1 MQVKVQ
7 VLNFEIYLIKHR
19 WWREAGET
27 LWSELFFVAEP
38 RYVGD
43 VKPHLHQLLSYTR
56 FRRLRFLR
64 LDCPELIVAKES
76 VSLSRCLSLLQTVVA
91 SCPATL
97 RKLTLGFEVIH
108 DGWEAKAPEELVQIG
123 AILVN
128 FEEVDLKLNVIDLR
142 TTKTFDKNSKIII
155 EAVLKALPEVGS
167 KLKILTLYG
176 DEVQDKVVVEL
187 GGLQQDALE
196 GLRNAGVK
204 VNIKARDNKTLL
216 VMVPKKE
223 KVAEKKKCPRK
234 KKC

>member
-1 MQVKVQ
+1 M
-7 VLNFEIYLIKHR
+7 
-19 WWREAGET
+19 
-27 LWSELFFVAEP
+27 WSELFFVAEP
-38 RYVGD
+38 RFVGD
-43 VKPHLHQLLSYTR
+43 VKPHLHQLLSFTR

-64 LDCPELIVAKES
+64 LDCPQLIIAKES
-76 VSLSRCLSLLQTVVA
+76 VSLSRCLRLLQTVVA
-91 SCPATL
+91 SCPSL
-97 RKLTLGFEVIH
+97 RKLTLGFEVID
-108 DGWEAKAPEELVQIG
+108 DGWEAQAPEELLQIG
-123 AILVN
+123 ANLVK

-187 GGLQQDALE
+187 GGREQDALD
-196 GLRNAGVK
+196 GLRKAGVK

-223 KVAEKKKCPRK
+223 KVPEKKCPRK
-234 KKC
+234 KSVSNGLRYY

>member
-1 MQVKVQ
+1 M
-7 VLNFEIYLIKHR
+7 
-19 WWREAGET
+19 
-27 LWSELFFVAEP
+27 WSKLFFVAEP
-38 RYVGD
+38 RFVGD
-43 VKPHLHQLLSYTR
+43 VKPDLHQLLSFSR
-56 FRRLRFLR
+56 FRRLRSLR
-64 LDCPELIVAKES
+64 LDCPELIIAKES
-76 VSLSRCLSLLQTVVA
+76 VSLSRCVRLLQTVVA
-91 SCPATL
+91 SRPASL
-97 RKLTLGFEVIH
+97 RKLTLGFEVID
-108 DGWEAKAPEELVQIG
+108 DGWGFQAPEELLQIG

-142 TTKTFDKNSKIII
+142 AAKTFDKNSKVII

-187 GGLQQDALE
+187 GGREQDALD
-196 GLRNAGVK
+196 GLRKAGVK

-223 KVAEKKKCPRK
+223 KVPEKKKCPRK